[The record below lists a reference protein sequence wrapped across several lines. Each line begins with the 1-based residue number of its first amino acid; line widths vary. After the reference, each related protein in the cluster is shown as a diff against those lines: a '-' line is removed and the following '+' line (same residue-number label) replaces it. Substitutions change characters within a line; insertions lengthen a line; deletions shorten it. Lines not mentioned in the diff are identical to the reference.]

1 MYEPVCSLLKKK
13 SENSVQFIKM
23 LKRKKMLDI
32 QKNEN
37 FESKKKK
44 HKIDL
49 SFKLKMSPIG
59 IIASEHL
66 LTHLQT
72 FVHTHMNNI

>member
-1 MYEPVCSLLKKK
+1 MFFVEKK

-44 HKIDL
+44 KRKIDL

-59 IIASEHL
+59 IIASAHL